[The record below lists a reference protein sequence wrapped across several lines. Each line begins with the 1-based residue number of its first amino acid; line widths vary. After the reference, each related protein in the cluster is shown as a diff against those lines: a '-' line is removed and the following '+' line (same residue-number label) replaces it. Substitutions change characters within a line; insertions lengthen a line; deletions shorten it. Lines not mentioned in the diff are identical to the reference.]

1 VLSRRYSLVVF
12 EQSAQSRAAG
22 DTKTEV
28 VAFSHV
34 GLGLAAEVD
43 YPVSD
48 VQLDRTA
55 SGDGKR
61 RTQGFTTQA
70 AGVYPGWDRFGRV
83 GRVSRVAR

>member
-1 VLSRRYSLVVF
+1 MTYGYGSAGSVDDRVNLARSISLG
-12 EQSAQSRAAG
+12 SDAQNQTA
-22 DTKTEV
+22 V
-28 VAFSHV
+28 VAYSHV

-70 AGVYPGWDRFGRV
+70 AGVYPEIGRAHV
-83 GRVSRVAR
+83 